1 MNTETPETVTPPG
14 RVIAIVGR
22 PNVGKSATFNRL
34 ARTRMAIV
42 HAESGV
48 TRDRLMREITWEDQR
63 FELIDTGGVCN
74 VDNAA
79 GDNAID
85 QGIRDQVNAALG
97 DAAAAILVVDITTGI
112 HPMDVEVARILR
124 QSNCTTVVA
133 CNKAD
138 GPEKDD
144 DTDEYER
151 LGFPVFPVSALH
163 GRGFN
168 ELLEEIV
175 PALPP
180 AKNETI
186 ENPLKVAI
194 VGRPNVGKSS
204 YINRLLR
211 NNRVIVSNVP
221 GTTRDSIEIPFTVG
235 QGEQARHYQL
245 IDTAGIRRGGKIDTA
260 VERYSAMR
268 AEDSI
273 ERADVV
279 ILALDATQ
287 GPSAQDKKI
296 AAMIQDHHKGC
307 MLLVT
312 KWDLAQEE
320 VTQTQYGPAI
330 LKAMPFM
337 SHCPVIFASSKSGY
351 NIRRTIEAIDH
362 VAGQV
367 SLTLPTGVL
376 NRCVKAAYEAVRP
389 PSHKGKSLKLYY
401 CTQVGTE
408 PLRIR
413 FFVNNPG
420 LVRPQYR
427 SYLARKL
434 RESFGLEGAPLVLHF
449 GSRHRPAQGKGKGKG
464 KAPAP
469 TLHADDT
476 GENLIHG
483 T

>member
-1 MNTETPETVTPPG
+1 MNTEIPKTDTPPG
-14 RVIAIVGR
+14 RVVAIVGR

-34 ARTRMAIV
+34 SRSRLAIV

-48 TRDRLMREITWEDQR
+48 TRDRLMREVTWNDDR
-63 FELIDTGGVCN
+63 FELIDTGGVSN
-74 VDNAA
+74 VDNAHGA
-79 GDNAID
+79 NIIE
-85 QGIRDQVNAALG
+85 QGIRDQVNIALG
-97 DAAAAILVVDITTGI
+97 DAAVAIFVVDITTGI
-112 HPMDVEVARILR
+112 HPMDEEVARILR
-124 QSNCTTVVA
+124 QSNCKTFVA

-138 GPEKDD
+138 GPEKDE
-144 DTDEYER
+144 DTDDFER
-151 LGFPVFPVSALH
+151 LGFPVFPVSAMH
-163 GRGFN
+163 GRGFDP
-168 ELLEEIV
+168 LLAEVV

-180 AKNETI
+180 A
-186 ENPLKVAI
+186 ENVTVKYPLRVAV

-211 NNRVIVSNVP
+211 DERVIVSDVP
-221 GTTRDSIEIPFTVG
+221 GTTRDSVEIPFMVG
-235 QGEQARHYQL
+235 HGKQARHYQL
-245 IDTAGIRRGGKIDTA
+245 IDTAGIRRGGKIDTQ

-268 AEDSI
+268 AEKSI

-279 ILALDATQ
+279 VLALDATQ

-296 AAMIQDHHKGC
+296 AAMIQEHNKGC
-307 MLLVT
+307 MILVT

-320 VTQTQYGPAI
+320 VTETQYGPAI

-337 SHCPVIFASSKSGY
+337 SHCPVIFASSQSGY
-351 NIRRTIEAIDH
+351 NIRRTIDAIDH
-362 VAGQV
+362 VASQV

-376 NRCVKAAYEAVRP
+376 NRCVKAAYDAVRP
-389 PSHKGKSLKLYY
+389 PSYKGKPIKLYY

-420 LVRPQYR
+420 LMKPQYR

-449 GSRHRPAQGKGKGKG
+449 GSRHRPPQGRGKGKGRG
-464 KAPAP
+464 
-469 TLHADDT
+469 TSERHEDDT
-476 GENLIHG
+476 GEDLIHKG
-483 T
+483 